1 MMKLTLIASL
11 LGLALSAGCAH
22 AVIAVPVCAVPNG
35 QAVVTIGHLPTG
47 VPNLDADGAAGTSK
61 CTINDLIKEEGSYA
75 SQTAWLAHVN
85 DVLTNQVSAGLLNS
99 AQVAEIQAAAA
110 AYDIKRYARVK
121 IIGFND
127 FHGNLRSPGCLINSC
142 TAGTPGV
149 PVGGIDYFAG
159 YIAAMRAKNL
169 ANTVIL
175 SAGDLIGASPLVS
188 ALFHDEGTI
197 EAMNRLGLQNDGS
210 IAFRLDY
217 DAVGNH
223 EFDEG
228 KEELK
233 RMQNGGCHPTDAL
246 HTCQGD
252 VVGTPNPFE
261 GAKFKFLSAN
271 VVETDTGKTLFPAY
285 QIKIVNGVR
294 IAFIGLVLEGTPT
307 IVTPTGVAG
316 LEFKDEA
323 DSTNALIR
331 QLRNSGV
338 ETIVVSIHEG
348 GFQSVTP
355 STVAGYN
362 NCTGFSGPIQ
372 DIVARLDPAVN
383 LVVSGH
389 THAVYNCDLPIGTAA
404 PFNTV
409 GKTVKVTSTNAF
421 GRVLTEIDL
430 TIDRTTRKPVG
441 VSAWGTITFR
451 NNADIVAN
459 AGLNNLIANYENLTT
474 PLANR
479 VIGSIA
485 GDLPNSADS
494 VGRQKAGFVI
504 ADSQLAATAPAQFGG
519 AVVAFMNP
527 GGVRN
532 PGFIY
537 AQSGTEGDGNVTYG
551 EAFTVQP
558 FGNSLVTMTLTGAQ
572 LKNVLEQQFT
582 GCGTQNANRLMQP
595 SSSLTYEFTPV
606 SGWVYTSTA
615 VKNTGCNWVN
625 TASIK
630 INNVPIDLA
639 TSYRITMNNFMAD
652 GGDNYIEFK
661 KGTNR
666 LGGAVDIDALEAY
679 FKAYGGPVPVPDY
692 TAQPRVTRN

>member
-1 MMKLTLIASL
+1 MKLTFIASL
-11 LGLALSAGCAH
+11 LGLTFSAGAAH
-22 AVIAVPVCAVPNG
+22 AVVATPVCAVPNG
-35 QAVVTIGHLPTG
+35 QSVVTIGHIATTT
-47 VPNLDADGAAGTSK
+47 PNLDADGTGTSK
-61 CTINDLIKEEGSYA
+61 CTINDLIKEEGSYPNQA
-75 SQTAWLAHVN
+75 AWLSHVN
-85 DVLTNQVSAGLLNS
+85 DVLSNQVSAGLLNS

-127 FHGNLRSPGCLINSC
+127 FHGTLRSPGNLTFSGV
-142 TAGTPGV
+142 ATPI
-149 PVGGIDYFAG
+149 GGIDYFAG
-159 YIAAMRAKNL
+159 YVDAMRAKNP

-188 ALFHDEGTI
+188 ALFHDEGTV
-197 EAMNRLGLQNDGS
+197 EAMNRLGLQGDGS
-210 IAFRLDY
+210 VAYRLDY

-228 KEELK
+228 KDELK

-246 HTCQGD
+246 HTCQGNL
-252 VVGTPNPFE
+252 VGTPNPFE

-271 VVETDTGKTLFPAY
+271 VVETAAGKTLFPAF
-285 QIKIVNGVR
+285 QIKIVNGIR
-294 IAFIGLVLEGTPT
+294 MAFIGLVLEGTPSV
-307 IVTPTGVAG
+307 VTPTGVAG

-323 DSTNALIR
+323 DATNALIR

-348 GFQSVTP
+348 GFQSSTP
-355 STVAGYN
+355 NTIAGYN
-362 NCTGFSGPIQ
+362 ACSGFSGPIQ
-372 DIVARLDPAVN
+372 DIVARLDPNVD

-404 PFNTV
+404 PFNIA

-421 GRVLTEIDL
+421 GRALTEIDL
-430 TIDRTTRKPVG
+430 TIDRTTRNPVG
-441 VSAWGTITFR
+441 IAAWNTITFR
-451 NNADIVAN
+451 NNPDIEPN
-459 AGLNNLIANYENLTT
+459 AGLNNLVASYENLST

-485 GDLPNSADS
+485 SDLPNSADAI
-494 VGRQKAGFVI
+494 GRQKAGFVI

-572 LKNVLEQQFT
+572 LKNVLEQQFS

-595 SSSLTYEFTPV
+595 SSSLYYEFTPAT
-606 SGWVYTSTA
+606 GWVYTSTA
-615 VKNTGCNWVN
+615 VKNTACNWVDA
-625 TASIK
+625 ASIR
-630 INNVPIDLA
+630 INGIPVNA
-639 TSYRITMNNFMAD
+639 AASYRITMNNFMAD

-661 KGTNR
+661 SGTNR

-679 FKAYGGPVPVPDY
+679 FSAYGGPVAVPDY
-692 TAQPRVTRN
+692 NSQPRVIQK

>member
-1 MMKLTLIASL
+1 MKLTLIASL
-11 LGLALSAGCAH
+11 IGLAFSAGAAH
-22 AVIAVPVCAVPNG
+22 AVVATPVCAVPNG
-35 QAVVTIGHLPTG
+35 QAVVTIGHLATTT
-47 VPNLDADGAAGTSK
+47 PNLDADGAGVSK
-61 CTINDLIKEEGSYA
+61 CTINDLINEEGSYA
-75 SQTAWLAHVN
+75 NQAAWLAHVN
-85 DVLTNQVSAGLLNS
+85 DVLANQVSAGLLNS
-99 AQVAEIQAAAA
+99 TQVAEIQAAAA

-127 FHGNLRSPGCLINSC
+127 FHGTLRSPGSLTFSSVA
-142 TAGTPGV
+142 T
-149 PVGGIDYFAG
+149 PVGGIDWFAG
-159 YIAAMRAKNL
+159 YIAAMRAKNP

-188 ALFHDEGTI
+188 ALFHDEGTV
-197 EAMNRLGLQNDGS
+197 EAMNRLGLQADGS
-210 IAFRLDY
+210 VAFRLDY

-228 KEELK
+228 KTELK

-252 VVGTPNPFE
+252 LVGTPNPFE

-271 VVETDTGKTLFPAY
+271 VVETATGKTLFPAY

-294 IAFIGLVLEGTPT
+294 VAFIGLVLEGTPT
-307 IVTPTGVAG
+307 VVTPTGVAG
-316 LEFKDEA
+316 LEFRDEA

-348 GFQSVTP
+348 GFQNVSPSSV
-355 STVAGYN
+355 AAYN

-372 DIVARLDPAVN
+372 DIVARLDPHVD

-421 GRVLTEIDL
+421 GRSLSEIDL
-430 TIDRTTRKPVG
+430 TIDRTTRNPVS
-441 VSAWGTITFR
+441 VSAWNSITFR
-451 NNADIVAN
+451 NNLDIVPN
-459 AGLNNLIANYENLTT
+459 AGLNNLVAQYENLTT

-485 GDLPNSADS
+485 GTLFNVADS
-494 VGRQKAGFVI
+494 IGRKPAGFVI
-504 ADSQLAATAPAQFGG
+504 ADSQLAATSQLGFGE
-519 AVVAFMNP
+519 AVVALMNP
-527 GGVRN
+527 GGVRADFTYTSSAAN
-532 PGFIY
+532 
-537 AQSGTEGDGNVTYG
+537 EGDGNVTYG

-572 LKNVLEQQFT
+572 IKKVLEQQFT

-595 SSSLTYEFTPV
+595 SASLYYEFSPAA
-606 SGWVYTSTA
+606 GWVYTSTA

-625 TASIK
+625 AASIK
-630 INNVPIDLA
+630 INGVVVDPA

-661 KGTNR
+661 NGTNR

-679 FKAYGGPVPVPDY
+679 MSTHSPVAVPNFA
-692 TAQPRVTRN
+692 TEPRAVQIVAAP

>member
-1 MMKLTLIASL
+1 MKMTLIASL
-11 LGLALSAGCAH
+11 LGLAFAAGSAQATV
-22 AVIAVPVCAVPNG
+22 ATPVCAVPNG
-35 QAVVTIGHLPTG
+35 QATVQIGHLNTT
-47 VPNLDADGAAGTSK
+47 VPNLDADGAGASR
-61 CTINDLIKEEGSYA
+61 CTLNDLIKEEGSYA
-75 SQTAWLAHVN
+75 DQAAWLAHVN
-85 DVLTNQVSAGLLNS
+85 DVLANQVGAGLLNS

-127 FHGNLRSPGCLINSC
+127 LHGTLRSPGCLINSC
-142 TAGTPGV
+142 TAASPGT

-159 YIAAMRAKNL
+159 YVDAMRAKNP

-188 ALFHDEGTI
+188 ALFHDEGTV
-197 EAMNRLGLQNDGS
+197 EAMNRLGLQGDGS
-210 IAFRLDY
+210 VAYRLDY

-228 KEELK
+228 KDELK
-233 RMQNGGCHPTDAL
+233 RMQNGGCHPTDAD
-246 HTCQGD
+246 HTCKGD
-252 VVGTPNPFE
+252 YVGTPNPFE

-271 VVETDTGKTLFPAY
+271 VVETATGKTLFPAY

-294 IAFIGLVLEGTPT
+294 VAFIGLVLQGTPT
-307 IVTPTGVAG
+307 VVTPTGVAG
-316 LEFKDEA
+316 LEFRNEA

-331 QLRNSGV
+331 TLRNSGV

-348 GFQSVTP
+348 GFQSSTP

-362 NCTGFSGPIQ
+362 ACNGFTGAIQ
-372 DIVARLDPAVN
+372 DIVAHLDPAVD

-404 PFNTV
+404 PFNTT

-430 TIDRTTRKPVG
+430 TIDRSTRNPVG
-441 VSAWGTITFR
+441 VSAWNTITYR
-451 NNADIVAN
+451 NNPDIVPN
-459 AGLNNLIANYENLTT
+459 AGLNTLVARYEDLTT

-479 VIGSIA
+479 VIGSIT

-494 VGRQKAGFVI
+494 IGRQKAGFVI

-532 PGFIY
+532 PGFLY

-572 LKNVLEQQFT
+572 IKKVLEQQFT

-595 SSSLTYEFTPV
+595 SASLYYEFTPAA
-606 SGWVYTSTA
+606 GWTYTSTA
-615 VKNTGCNWVN
+615 VKNTACNWVN
-625 TASIK
+625 PASIK
-630 INNVPIDLA
+630 INGVAVDPA
-639 TSYRITMNNFMAD
+639 ASYRITMNNFMAD
-652 GGDNYIEFK
+652 GGDNFIEFK
-661 KGTNR
+661 NGTNR

-679 FKAYGGPVPVPDY
+679 MTAHSPVAVPDY
-692 TAQPRVTRN
+692 TTQPRAVLK